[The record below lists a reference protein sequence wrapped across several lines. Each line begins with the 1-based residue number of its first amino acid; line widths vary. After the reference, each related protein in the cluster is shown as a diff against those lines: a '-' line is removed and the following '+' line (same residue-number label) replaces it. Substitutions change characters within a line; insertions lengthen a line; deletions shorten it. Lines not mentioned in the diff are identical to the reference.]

1 MPVNSKRILIG
12 ALVGGVVWN
21 AWSMV
26 VNGLLLGRRY
36 EQATAA
42 GLFQT
47 TPRLPFMPLWI
58 ITLFVLAWII
68 ASLYAAVRASWGP
81 GPMTALKLG
90 VVTGFAIGFPG
101 NLGMASWATFGRIF
115 PLCWAL
121 DLGIGSVFA
130 ALIAGW
136 LYRD

>member
-1 MPVNSKRILIG
+1 MAVNSKRVLIG

-21 AWSMV
+21 AFSML

-36 EQATAA
+36 EQAITA
-42 GLFQT
+42 GLFQA

-58 ITLFVLAWII
+58 ITLFALAWII
-68 ASLYAAVRASWGP
+68 ASLYAAVRGAWGP

-90 VVTGFAIGFPG
+90 VMTGFAIGLPG
-101 NLGMASWATFGRIF
+101 NLGMAAWGTFGRIF

-136 LYRD
+136 LYHD

>member
-1 MPVNSKRILIG
+1 
-12 ALVGGVVWN
+12 
-21 AWSMV
+21 MV